1 MRRSLYS
8 SFVEGSILS
17 EGRYGP
23 FEGSID
29 DEVVHGHYRREGTWA
44 PELLELLVD
53 GLFAAG
59 RGSFLDVGANI
70 GLVSI
75 PLVERRGVRCLAFE
89 PEPRNY
95 RWLERNI
102 ARHGLEAL
110 FETFEVALHSEN
122 ETLRFE
128 LSPTN
133 FGDHRLRGKRDPQ
146 EESTRA
152 SILVAGRRLDDLVD
166 LAELPRPIVAKVDTQ
181 GAEARVLL
189 GASRSLPL
197 IDHLICEYWPYGLHR
212 MGDSAELLGEI
223 LKGFPFGAVLSA
235 EKAPRRL
242 EGTPE
247 LLRGLS
253 WIPSDGSDRGFY
265 DLLLSRSERLPGFA

>member
-1 MRRSLYS
+1 M
-8 SFVEGSILS
+8 EGSILS
-17 EGRYGP
+17 DGSYGP

-59 RGSFLDVGANI
+59 RGTFLDVGANI

-89 PEPRNY
+89 PEPRNH

-102 ARHGLEAL
+102 ARHGLESL
-110 FETFEVALHSEN
+110 FRTFEVALHSEN
-122 ETLRFE
+122 ETLCLE
-128 LSPTN
+128 LSAAN
-133 FGDHRLRGKRDPQ
+133 FGDHRLRGRVDP
-146 EESTRA
+146 E
-152 SILVAGRRLDDLVD
+152 
-166 LAELPRPIVAKVDTQ
+166 ELPRPIVAKVDTQ
-181 GAEARVLL
+181 GAEVQVLR

-235 EKAPRRL
+235 ESVPPRL
-242 EGTPE
+242 TGTQE
-247 LLRGLS
+247 LFQGLS
-253 WIPSDGSDRGFY
+253 WIPTDGSDRGFY

>member
-1 MRRSLYS
+1 M
-8 SFVEGSILS
+8 EGSILS
-17 EGRYGP
+17 DGSYGP

-53 GLFAAG
+53 GLFPTG
-59 RGSFLDVGANI
+59 RGTFLDVGANI

-102 ARHGLEAL
+102 ARHGLESL
-110 FETFEVALHSEN
+110 FQTFEVALHSKN
-122 ETLRFE
+122 ETLCLE
-128 LSPTN
+128 LSAAN
-133 FGDHRLRGKRDPQ
+133 FGDHRLRGKVDP
-146 EESTRA
+146 ETGSTRET
-152 SILVAGRRLDDLVD
+152 IFVPGRRLDDLVQ

-181 GAEARVLL
+181 GAEVRVLC

-212 MGDSAELLGEI
+212 MGDNAEMLGEI
-223 LKGFPFGAVLSA
+223 LKAFPFGAVLST
-235 EKAPRRL
+235 ERPSRRL
-242 EGTPE
+242 TGTQE
-247 LLRGLS
+247 LFQGLS
-253 WIPSDGSDRGFY
+253 WIPTDGSDRGFY
-265 DLLLSRSERLPGFA
+265 DLLLSRSERLAGFS

>member
-1 MRRSLYS
+1 M
-8 SFVEGSILS
+8 EGSILS
-17 EGRYGP
+17 DGSYGP

-44 PELLELLVD
+44 PELLALLVN
-53 GLFAAG
+53 GLFPAG
-59 RGSFLDVGANI
+59 RGTFLDVGANI

-102 ARHGLEAL
+102 ARHGLESR
-110 FETFEVALHSEN
+110 FQTFEVALHSEN
-122 ETLRFE
+122 QPLCFE
-128 LSPTN
+128 LSATN
-133 FGDHRLRGKRDPQ
+133 FGDHRLRGEADP
-146 EESTRA
+146 ETDSTRE
-152 SILVAGRRLDDLVD
+152 SIFVPGRRLDDLVC
-166 LAELPRPIVAKVDTQ
+166 LEELPRPIVAKVDTQ
-181 GAEARVLL
+181 GAEARVLR

-212 MGDSAELLGEI
+212 MGDSAEMLGEI
-223 LKGFPFGAVLSA
+223 LTAFPFGAVLSA
-235 EKAPRRL
+235 EGLPRRL
-242 EGTPE
+242 TGTQE
-247 LLRGLS
+247 LLQGLS
-253 WIPSDGSDRGFY
+253 WIPTDGSDRGFY

>member
-1 MRRSLYS
+1 M
-8 SFVEGSILS
+8 EGSILS
-17 EGRYGP
+17 DGSYGP

-53 GLFAAG
+53 GLFPEG
-59 RGSFLDVGANI
+59 RGTFLDVGANI

-102 ARHGLEAL
+102 ARHKLESL
-110 FETFEVALHSEN
+110 FQTFDVALHSEN
-122 ETLRFE
+122 QTLCLE
-128 LSPTN
+128 LSATN
-133 FGDHRLRGKRDPQ
+133 FGDHRLRGKLDP
-146 EESTRA
+146 EEDSPRE
-152 SILVAGRRLDDLVD
+152 SIFLPGRRLDDLVC

-181 GAEARVLL
+181 GAEVRVLR

-197 IDHLICEYWPYGLHR
+197 IDQLICEYWPYGLHR
-212 MGDSAELLGEI
+212 MGDSAEMLDQI

-235 EKAPRRL
+235 EGLPRRL
-242 EGTPE
+242 RDTQE
-247 LLRGLS
+247 LLRELS
-253 WIPSDGSDRGFY
+253 WIPTDGSDRGFF

>member
-1 MRRSLYS
+1 M
-8 SFVEGSILS
+8 EGSILS
-17 EGRYGP
+17 DGSYGP

-53 GLFAAG
+53 GLFPTG
-59 RGSFLDVGANI
+59 RGTFLDVGANI

-110 FETFEVALHSEN
+110 FQTFEVALHSEN
-122 ETLRFE
+122 QTLCFE
-128 LSPTN
+128 LSATN
-133 FGDHRLRGKRDPQ
+133 FGDHRLRGEADP
-146 EESTRA
+146 EPDSARES
-152 SILVAGRRLDDLVD
+152 IFVPGRCLDDLVC
-166 LAELPRPIVAKVDTQ
+166 LEELPCPIVAKVDTQ
-181 GAEARVLL
+181 GAEVRVLR

-197 IDHLICEYWPYGLHR
+197 IEHLICEYWPYGLHR
-212 MGDSAELLGEI
+212 MGDSAEMLNEI
-223 LKGFPFGAVLSA
+223 LTAFPFGAVLSA
-235 EKAPRRL
+235 EGLPRRL
-242 EGTPE
+242 TSTQE
-247 LLRGLS
+247 LLQGLS
-253 WIPSDGSDRGFY
+253 WIPTDGSDRGFY
-265 DLLLSRSERLPGFA
+265 DLLLSRSERLPGLA